1 MRTASLGKIPAIG
14 MSFWLLKVLATTL
27 GDLSGDLLS
36 IALHLG
42 YRLALAASVLTML
55 ALLVAQL
62 RSQRLRPWLFWALM
76 LASSTVGAEVSDA
89 MARALGWGT
98 ATTALVLLGCFVA
111 TLLSWAMCR
120 GLPAPGFLGNRSDE
134 VWFWAAALAGNGIG
148 SVLGDLL
155 GDRCGLGLA
164 ASSALYALMLAALW
178 ALGRATRIDRRLLF
192 WVAFVP
198 SRIPF

>member
-1 MRTASLGKIPAIG
+1 MRTTSLGKIPAIG

-27 GDLSGDLLS
+27 GDLTGDLLS

-42 YRLALAASVLTML
+42 YRLALAASVLAML

-62 RSQRLRPWLFWALM
+62 RSERLRPWLFWALM
-76 LASSTVGAEVSDA
+76 LASSAVGAEVSDA
-89 MARALGWGT
+89 LARALGWGT
-98 ATTALVLLGCFVA
+98 AVTALVLLGGLVA
-111 TLLSWAMCR
+111 ILLSWGMCR
-120 GLPAPGFLGNRSDE
+120 GLPAPGFIGNRRDE
-134 VWFWAAALAGNGIG
+134 VWFWAAALAGNALG

-155 GDRCGLGLA
+155 GDRWGLGLA
-164 ASSALYALMLAALW
+164 ASSALYAAMLAAFW

-192 WVAFVP
+192 WAAFVP